1 MAILLSYDLSL
12 QTPNHPLQRT
22 VEMKQNVLLPTS
34 LINLGHLLILLKVIS
49 IGFSSPRSIVYKDH
63 RNAQGEFPAVLDS
76 WLDEEDLT
84 QGIFVTMLSKLIERI
99 PKQAFS

>member
-1 MAILLSYDLSL
+1 MIGAYIPSTAHCKKMPLTAKNVWNKAEPFITVLNLS
-12 QTPNHPLQRT
+12 
-22 VEMKQNVLLPTS
+22 
-34 LINLGHLLILLKVIS
+34 HLLVLLKVIS

-84 QGIFVTMLSKLIERI
+84 QGIFVTMLSKLIDRI
-99 PKQAFS
+99 PKHAFS